1 MLSRLSAPA
10 VLRVRSLFRDPLPAL
25 VLGVGLLVAA
35 GCSDGPLGPARD
47 SLQAN
52 QELWSARG
60 PASYAY
66 VYEVNCFCASPALDP
81 VRITVESG
89 VVTGAVRAETG
100 EELEGEFPTVEA
112 LFERIRDAIDR
123 GAYQISAG
131 YDPDLGYPRDVFI
144 DYRKNTID
152 EEFGFLASGLE
163 VRDGT

>member
-1 MLSRLSAPA
+1 MLSSPAP
-10 VLRVRSLFRDPLPAL
+10 PAL
-25 VLGVGLLVAA
+25 RIASTHRDAVSALILCGGVLLAA

-47 SLQAN
+47 SLEAN
-52 QELWSARG
+52 RELWTARG
-60 PASYAY
+60 PTSYAF

-89 VVTGAVRAETG
+89 VVTGAVRVETG

-123 GAYQISAG
+123 EAYQISAG

-144 DYRKNTID
+144 DYRRNTID
-152 EEFGFLASGLE
+152 EEFGFLASDLE
-163 VRDGT
+163 AQDGT